1 MKTLVDIAKFLSR
14 DITSF
19 ATLTS
24 RALTDGER
32 ALAKSVFG
40 DVLKLDSIQ
49 ICSSPLILKGYA
61 MSPNGSIYFN
71 PKDLSADFSQLSLET
86 QSWLIH
92 ELVHVWQ
99 IQQGVKVVLHA
110 LFDRRYR
117 YALKEGKAFFQYGLE
132 QQAKMVEDYF
142 LKREKGEAC
151 SDLKAC
157 LPFSHSV

>member
-1 MKTLVDIAKFLSR
+1 MKALA
-14 DITSF
+14 DITREISKKF
-19 ATLTS
+19 SSLATLSS
-24 RALTDGER
+24 RALTEGER

-40 DVLKLDSIQ
+40 DALKLDSIR

-61 MSPNGSIYFN
+61 MSPNGSVYFN
-71 PKDLSADFSQLSLET
+71 PKDLSDDFSKLSLPT

-92 ELVHVWQ
+92 EFVHVWQ
-99 IQQGVKVVLHA
+99 MQQGIKVVRHA

-117 YALKEGKAFFQYGLE
+117 YILEEGKAFFQYGLE

-142 LKREKGEAC
+142 LKRERGEAC

-157 LPFSHSV
+157 LPFG

>member
-1 MKTLVDIAKFLSR
+1 MKLLTKITR
-14 DITSF
+14 DMSLKLTSF
-19 ATLTS
+19 AISSSRVLTN
-24 RALTDGER
+24 GER
-32 ALAKSVFG
+32 ALAQSVFG
-40 DVLKLDSIQ
+40 DALILDSIR

-71 PKDLSADFSQLSLET
+71 PKDLAADFSKLSLIT
-86 QSWLIH
+86 QSWVIH

-99 IQQGVKVVLHA
+99 IQQGVKVVRHA

-117 YALKEGKAFFQYGLE
+117 YALEEGKAFFQYGLE

-157 LPFSHSV
+157 LPF

>member
-1 MKTLVDIAKFLSR
+1 MNLLANLAR
-14 DITSF
+14 DISDKCTSLVVSSSRV
-19 ATLTS
+19 LT
-24 RALTDGER
+24 AGER
-32 ALAKSVFG
+32 ALAQSVFG
-40 DVLKLDSIQ
+40 NALELDSIR
-49 ICSSPLILKGYA
+49 ICSSPLILKNYA

-71 PKDLSADFSQLSLET
+71 HKDLAADFSVLSLPT

-99 IQQGVKVVLHA
+99 IQQGVKVVRHA

-117 YALKEGKAFFQYGLE
+117 YALVEGKAFFQYGLE

-142 LKREKGEAC
+142 MKREKGEAC

-157 LPFSHSV
+157 IPFLNQ

>member
-1 MKTLVDIAKFLSR
+1 MKPLTD
-14 DITSF
+14 F
-19 ATLTS
+19 ANDFFRKLTS
-24 RALTDGER
+24 LATSSSRVLTEGER
-32 ALAKSVFG
+32 ALAKSIFG
-40 DVLKLDSIQ
+40 DELILETIRV
-49 ICSSPLILKGYA
+49 CSSPLILKGYA

-71 PKDLSADFSQLSLET
+71 QNDLSDDFSKLSLPT

-99 IQQGVKVVLHA
+99 IQQGVKVVRHA

-142 LKREKGEAC
+142 LKRERGEAC

>member
-1 MKTLVDIAKFLSR
+1 MNALANFTRNISR
-14 DITSF
+14 KITSL
-19 ATLTS
+19 ATSSS
-24 RALTDGER
+24 RVLTDGER
-32 ALAKSVFG
+32 ALAQSVFG
-40 DVLKLDSIQ
+40 DALALDSIL
-49 ICSSPLILKGYA
+49 ICSSPWILKNYA

-71 PKDLSADFSQLSLET
+71 PKNFYNDFSVLSLES

-99 IQQGVKVVLHA
+99 IQHGISVVRHA

-117 YALKEGKAFFQYGLE
+117 YVLKEGKAFFQYGLE

-157 LPFSHSV
+157 LPF